1 MAHRK
6 ILDNISVDP
15 SFLNLDLWPKVLTDN
30 LNQQDRNVFIQRKRA
45 IEMYVNPK
53 FTLKQITSETGIH
66 KLDCQ
71 H

>member
-45 IEMYVNPK
+45 I
-53 FTLKQITSETGIH
+53 G
-66 KLDCQ
+66 
-71 H
+71 